1 MPKQTPYAYNYQMVI
16 VRSGIFAI
24 AVVVASMF
32 SACGG
37 NSGNGNTNAQKTA
50 TRPAENPNT
59 VRTNVE
65 ELGVLVKVPYE
76 TEDIVWKEI
85 TAKKKIIAIM
95 RFSAADANK
104 IVAEAGGTPENTGI
118 AVESWFPEELIAQTE
133 MSGDNALKG
142 VSYPATAFYQD
153 PYTSGKITR
162 VEGSD
167 YFILEIQS
175 K

>member
-1 MPKQTPYAYNYQMVI
+1 MA
-16 VRSGIFAI
+16 IFRFGMFMLLAL
-24 AVVVASMF
+24 VVAAF
-32 SACGG
+32 AGCGAAG
-37 NSGNGNTNAQKTA
+37 NSNAPKVA
-50 TRPAENPNT
+50 NRPVENSNAA
-59 VRTNVE
+59 RTNVE
-65 ELGVLVKVPYE
+65 ELGVLVKVPYA
-76 TEDIVWKEI
+76 TEDIVWKEYP
-85 TAKKKIIAIM
+85 AKKKIIAIM
-95 RFSAADANK
+95 RFSAVDANK

-153 PYTSGKITR
+153 PYTVGKITR

-167 YFILEIQS
+167 YFILEVLA

>member
-1 MPKQTPYAYNYQMVI
+1 MVI
-16 VRSGIFAI
+16 VRSGFLAI
-24 AVVVASMF
+24 AVVAASIC

-37 NSGNGNTNAQKTA
+37 NSGNGNANAQKA
-50 TRPAENPNT
+50 AARPAEKPNAA
-59 VRTNVE
+59 RTNIE
-65 ELGVLVKVPYE
+65 ELGLLVKIPYE

-85 TAKKKIIAIM
+85 PAKKKIIAIM
-95 RFSAADANK
+95 RFSASDANR
-104 IVAEAGGTPENTGI
+104 IVAEAGGNPENTGI

-142 VSYPATAFYQD
+142 VSYPATAFYQE
-153 PYTSGKITR
+153 PYTNGKITR

-167 YFILEIQS
+167 YFILEVAA